1 MSLIVF
7 AGTDRCGKTTISKE
21 FCKRLN
27 KEYDETT
34 GGAIPS
40 FCSKVPECYGT
51 TVQGYTR
58 SYLGPFEWT
67 KEPLFTSEEADR
79 LNSFSGPEHQYEREL
94 LFYESR
100 LNHQEFL
107 EQHNVV
113 CDRYLWC
120 GMAYAKVFSPK
131 CYETYKRL
139 YMNKRFF
146 IQPDLYIYVNAHIDT
161 VMKRDPSLNRDTIL
175 DLWKAYETVYDDIE
189 ELEIPIITINNEPRC
204 DNKEESINLVLDE
217 LMAKFKKHLWLVSS
231 SVKG

>member
-1 MSLIVF
+1 MALIVF
-7 AGTDRCGKTTISKE
+7 SAPDRCGKTILSKK
-21 FCKRLN
+21 FCERLN
-27 KEYDETT
+27 KDYATT
-34 GGAIPS
+34 GVNYPSFWSNIPS
-40 FCSKVPECYGT
+40 CFGT
-51 TVQGYTR
+51 TLNNISR
-58 SYLGPFEWT
+58 SYLGPFVWT
-67 KEPLFTSEEADR
+67 KEPLFTTEEADR
-79 LNSFSGPEHQYEREL
+79 LNTFSGPEHQLEREL

-175 DLWKAYETVYDDIE
+175 ELWKAYETVYDDIE
-189 ELEIPIITINNEPRC
+189 ESKIPIITINNEPRSE
-204 DNKEESINLVLDE
+204 DKEESINIVLDE
-217 LMAKFKKHLWLVSS
+217 LMTKFNAHLRLVSS